1 MPSSLT
7 INPPALSRRRL
18 LASVCI
24 LVGLLVVGS
33 IGFLI
38 LGSEHTLFECMYL
51 TTVILTTVG
60 MKENGLTLSTAEQ
73 AWAMLLVL
81 AGISGAVYATTNLMA
96 LMVEGEIGRLLGR
109 RQVENKIS
117 QLKDHFVVCGF
128 GRMGQALCESLREKN
143 KPFVLVEEDQSQIDD
158 ALAKGYLCIRGDA
171 MADQVLSRARL
182 EQAAGLATCL
192 SGDADNVFVTLTA
205 RGMSPKLTIIARA
218 ESRTSEP
225 KLKRAGA
232 TRVICPPVLGA
243 TKIAQMLL
251 MPGVDELMELAVAGP
266 DIEISK
272 VLMDELPAAIGK
284 SIRDLDMRGKTQ
296 LSIVAVVHS
305 DGSRTFTP
313 TADLILMAGDQILV
327 AGPAGRVRQLSA
339 LFGTAKR

>member
-1 MPSSLT
+1 MDPSAS
-7 INPPALSRRRL
+7 SRHRL
-18 LASVCI
+18 LVSVSI

-33 IGFLI
+33 LGFLI
-38 LGSEHTLFECMYL
+38 MGTEHTLFECMYL

-60 MKENGLTLSTAEQ
+60 MKENSLTLSTAEQ
-73 AWAMLLVL
+73 VWAMMLML
-81 AGISGAVYATTNLMA
+81 AGVSAAVYATTNLMA
-96 LMVEGEIGRLLGR
+96 FMVEGEIGRLFGR

-117 QLKDHFVVCGF
+117 QLRNHFLVCGF
-128 GRMGQALCESLREKN
+128 GRMGQALCEALREKH
-143 KPFVLVEEDQSQIDD
+143 KPFVLIEEDPRQVDD
-158 ALAKGYLCIRGDA
+158 ALAMGYLCIRGDA
-171 MADQVLSRARL
+171 MADEVLSRARL
-182 EQAAGLATCL
+182 EHAAGLATCL
-192 SGDADNVFVTLTA
+192 SSDADNVFVTLTA

-232 TRVICPPVLGA
+232 SRVICPPVLGA

-272 VLMDELPAAIGK
+272 VLIDELPAAVGK
-284 SIRDLDMRGKTQ
+284 TIRELDMRGKTQ
-296 LSIVAVVHS
+296 LSIVAVVHA

-313 TADLILMAGDQILV
+313 TAELLLRAGDQVLV
-327 AGPAGRVRQLSA
+327 AGPAGKVRQLSE
-339 LFGTAKR
+339 LFGKPGN